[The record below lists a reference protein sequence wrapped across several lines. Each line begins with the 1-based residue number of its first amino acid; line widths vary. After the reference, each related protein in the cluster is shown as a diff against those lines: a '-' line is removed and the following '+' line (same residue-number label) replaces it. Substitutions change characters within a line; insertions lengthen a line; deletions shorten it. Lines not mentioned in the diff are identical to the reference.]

1 MVRVTREAIAR
12 RIERGEGGGV
22 FYLYGDEDQLKEE
35 AARAIVDAHL
45 DPATRDFNFD
55 QLDGRTLDPETLASI
70 LYTPPMMAEWRVVVV
85 RDAHELAKSPKLRET
100 VDALLDSPPAG
111 LAAVL
116 LATVPKGSSAKFYK
130 RLAKDAK
137 SIEFA
142 PLAENDLPGWIL
154 TRVREDGYDI
164 EPDAARALAAAI
176 GSNLGAISQ
185 ELTKLR
191 ELAAGSTVNVTHVEQ
206 AVGRIARV
214 NRWAWF
220 DAVADADFHRAR
232 SELGDLLHAGETG
245 VGLVIGLGNQLL
257 RVQLAVLGGKAALER
272 ELPPHQKWIARR
284 VLGQARNW
292 SAAAVRAA
300 LSDLLRA
307 DRLLKSAAVEDRLI
321 LDELLLRMEA
331 RARASAAA

>member
-1 MVRVTREAIAR
+1 MARVTREAIAR

-35 AARAIVDAHL
+35 AAHAIVDAHL
-45 DPATRDFNFD
+45 DPAMRDFNFD

-70 LYTPPMMAEWRVVVV
+70 LGTPPMMAEWRVVVV

-111 LAAVL
+111 LAVVL
-116 LATVPKGSSAKFYK
+116 LATVPKNSTAKFYK
-130 RLAKDAK
+130 RLARDAK
-137 SIEFA
+137 AIEFA
-142 PLAENDLPGWIL
+142 PLAENDLPGWIV
-154 TRVREDGYDI
+154 TRAREDGYDI
-164 EPDAARALAAAI
+164 EPDAARALATAI
-176 GSNLGAISQ
+176 GSNLGAITQ
-185 ELTKLR
+185 ELIKLR
-191 ELAAGSTVNVTHVEQ
+191 ELAAGAPVRLEHVEQ

-220 DAVADADFHRAR
+220 DAVADGEFRRAR
-232 SELGDLLHAGETG
+232 SELADLLQGGESG

-257 RVQLAVLGGKAALER
+257 RVQLAVLGGKEALER
-272 ELPPHQKWIARR
+272 ELPPYQKWIARR
-284 VLGQARNW
+284 VLAQARRW
-292 SAAAVRAA
+292 SAATVRAA

-321 LDELLLRMEA
+321 LDEVLLRMEA
-331 RARASAAA
+331 RTRTGAAA